1 MFLGDGEVV
10 EQVIGQQTAED
21 SQEESPLDDLIRQLQ
36 NQQDE
41 HRNSGNPA
49 GENKPRLTRQNVLQH
64 FQRSAEI
71 VMVKLLHT
79 EGRKLQTVCTCV
91 NLFCLLR
98 LASVGIKVTYVKA
111 VSLEVVTFKAFDQ

>member
-36 NQQDE
+36 HHQDE
-41 HRNSGNPA
+41 QRNSGNPA
-49 GENKPRLTRQNVLQH
+49 GENNPRLTHQNVLQQ

-71 VMVKLLHT
+71 VFLW
-79 EGRKLQTVCTCV
+79 
-91 NLFCLLR
+91 
-98 LASVGIKVTYVKA
+98 
-111 VSLEVVTFKAFDQ
+111 

>member
-36 NQQDE
+36 HQQDE

-49 GENKPRLTRQNVLQH
+49 GENNPQLTRQNVLD
-64 FQRSAEI
+64 FQKSAEI
-71 VMVKLLHT
+71 VFLW
-79 EGRKLQTVCTCV
+79 
-91 NLFCLLR
+91 
-98 LASVGIKVTYVKA
+98 
-111 VSLEVVTFKAFDQ
+111 

>member
-41 HRNSGNPA
+41 HRNPGNPD
-49 GENKPRLTRQNVLQH
+49 L
-64 FQRSAEI
+64 
-71 VMVKLLHT
+71 
-79 EGRKLQTVCTCV
+79 
-91 NLFCLLR
+91 
-98 LASVGIKVTYVKA
+98 
-111 VSLEVVTFKAFDQ
+111 